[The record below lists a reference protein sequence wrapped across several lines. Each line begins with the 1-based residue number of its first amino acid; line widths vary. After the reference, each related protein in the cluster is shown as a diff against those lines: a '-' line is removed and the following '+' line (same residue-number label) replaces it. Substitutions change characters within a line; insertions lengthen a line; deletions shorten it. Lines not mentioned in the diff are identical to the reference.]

1 MQLTDVIAASI
12 GIGLLLTLV
21 SVVRFRRRCEID
33 DDEVISNRCSGGK
46 ELGHGPHG
54 IEPVSGA
61 IERVAQELLE
71 AHAVLDEQESH
82 FIPH

>member
-33 DDEVISNRCSGGK
+33 APRGRD
-46 ELGHGPHG
+46 
-54 IEPVSGA
+54 A
-61 IERVAQELLE
+61 
-71 AHAVLDEQESH
+71 
-82 FIPH
+82 